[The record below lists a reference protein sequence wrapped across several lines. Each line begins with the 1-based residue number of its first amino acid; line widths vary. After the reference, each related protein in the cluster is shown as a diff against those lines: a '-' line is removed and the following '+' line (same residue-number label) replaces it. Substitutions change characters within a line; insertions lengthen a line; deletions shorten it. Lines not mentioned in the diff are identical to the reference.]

1 MDESALQ
8 NRLDR
13 IETQVTAIRSLLV
26 VGYVFAGTW
35 FLVEE
40 VAAVTVWNA
49 GIGLI
54 ALTLVLSAVGMY
66 RRRQA
71 GH

>member
-1 MDESALQ
+1 MDGPALQ

-13 IETQVTAIRSLLV
+13 IETQLTYIRYLLM

-35 FLVEE
+35 FLVETVSAITPVNA
-40 VAAVTVWNA
+40 VA
-49 GIGLI
+49 GLI
-54 ALTLVLSAVGMY
+54 VLTLILSMVGMY

-71 GH
+71 RQ